1 MKNIKI
7 TKNTEFCISIASAPG
22 NFGSLI
28 FNRTFKS
35 LSLDFIYKP
44 FRVTPD
50 NLNKAILGIRAL
62 DIRGCGVS
70 MPHKTI
76 VHKYVDAV
84 TTVAKEIGA
93 INTIVNKKGVLTGHN
108 TDVVGVE
115 TALKKYYP
123 IKGKTAHIIGA
134 GGASRAIIVALKRGQ
149 CKEITLSNR
158 DEKKARIISKKFG
171 IKYCPSNARKQI
183 KADILINAT
192 PVGMTPLVQDM
203 IIDKDELKNYHAIM
217 DVVVSPIHTKLIKT
231 AKKEGKI
238 IISGYEMAVYQ
249 AAEQFTLYTGKK
261 APLKM
266 MTKYVKDILKEI

>member
-7 TKNTEFCISIASAPG
+7 TKNTKFCISIASAPG

-28 FNRTFKS
+28 FNRTFKA

-44 FRVTPD
+44 FRATPD
-50 NLNKAILGIRAL
+50 NLNKAILGVRAL

-84 TTVAKEIGA
+84 DPVAKEIGA
-93 INTIVNKKGVLTGHN
+93 INTIVNTNGILTGYN

-115 TALKKYYP
+115 MALEKYYP

-134 GGASRAIIVALKRGQ
+134 GGASRAIIVALKRGL

-158 DEKKARIISKKFG
+158 DEKKARMISKKFS
-171 IKYCPSNARKQI
+171 IKYCPSNVRKEI

-192 PVGMTPLVQDM
+192 PVGMTPKDQDM
-203 IIDKDELKNYHAIM
+203 IVDKDELKNYHAIM
-217 DVVVSPIHTKLIKT
+217 DVVVSPMHTKLIKT
-231 AKKEGKI
+231 AKKAGKI
-238 IISGYEMAVYQ
+238 TISGYEMATYQ
-249 AAEQFTLYTGKK
+249 AAAQFTLYTGIK
-261 APLKM
+261 APLRM
-266 MTKYVKDILKEI
+266 MTKYVKDILKEL